1 MIYSVSLNW
10 LNVNFIIFTKLVTL
24 TTLIHCTLQCTA
36 AVSYTHLDV
45 YKRQLQYHI

>member
-36 AVSYTHLDV
+36 GFLSFIIVLNYVTT
-45 YKRQLQYHI
+45 QY